1 MRRLKDE
8 KWDKIKSENL
18 TNDLVISSS
27 CDLKTIVFDDVS
39 LSFGRRDLFK
49 NISLNLRSGKII
61 GVIGANGA
69 GKSTFLKL
77 AGKIIRPDSGAVK
90 LLDGKTIAAVAPE
103 MKIYDNLTAAE
114 NLFFF
119 AKLRGK
125 TLTAENIL
133 ALGER
138 VGLDLKTFGKTR
150 AENFSTGM
158 RQRLKFAILLSVDA
172 DIWLLDEPT
181 ANLDGD
187 GREKFFHELRGAKT
201 DKIILLA
208 TNDKAEEKICDEI
221 ISLPL

>member
-1 MRRLKDE
+1 MRRTLDAAQQGKN
-8 KWDKIKSENL
+8 S
-18 TNDLVISSS
+18 VI
-27 CDLKTIVFDDVS
+27 IFDDVS
-39 LSFGRRDLFK
+39 LSFGRRELFK
-49 NISLNLRSGKII
+49 NISVNLRGGQII
-61 GVIGANGA
+61 GITGANGA

-77 AGKIIRPDSGAVK
+77 AGKIIRPDSGEVK
-90 LLDGKTIAAVAPE
+90 LPADKTIAAVAPE
-103 MKIYDNLTAAE
+103 MKIYDNLTAEE

-125 TLTAENIL
+125 TLSEENIL
-133 ALGER
+133 ELGER
-138 VGLDLKTFGKTR
+138 VGLDLKTFGKVR

-158 RQRLKFAILLSVDA
+158 RQRLKFAILLSVNA

-181 ANLDGD
+181 ANLDDD
-187 GREKFFHELRGAKT
+187 GREKFFYELRNAKT

>member
-1 MRRLKDE
+1 M
-8 KWDKIKSENL
+8 
-18 TNDLVISSS
+18 
-27 CDLKTIVFDDVS
+27 IVFDDVS
-39 LSFGRRDLFK
+39 LSFGRQELFK
-49 NISLNLRSGKII
+49 NISLNLRGGQVI
-61 GVIGANGA
+61 GITGANGA

-77 AGKIIRPDSGAVK
+77 AGKIIRPDKGAVNFPAEK
-90 LLDGKTIAAVAPE
+90 KIAAVSPE
-103 MKIYDNLTAAE
+103 MKIYDGLTATE

-125 TLTAENIL
+125 TLSAENISE
-133 ALGER
+133 LGER
-138 VGLDLKTFGKTR
+138 VGLDMKTFGKTR

-181 ANLDGD
+181 ANLDDD
-187 GREKFFHELRGAKT
+187 GRGKFFHEISRAKS

-221 ISLPL
+221 IRLPL